1 MIYIAG
7 KIEGLPY
14 EVAETKFK
22 TTEIELRSMGAETIN
37 PMEQGLKHM
46 KYEDQMAQC
55 FKMIRLHAT
64 AIFLHRDWAKS
75 NGARREFELVCEL
88 NKSHHRRILIYFEE
102 SEGYFDVRRDLQDK
116 ILKGT
121 EFNYYQKR

>member
-64 AIFLHRDWAKS
+64 AIFLHRDWANS
-75 NGARREFELVCEL
+75 AGAKREFEYVCQL
-88 NKSHHRRILIYFEE
+88 NTTPNRRILIFFEDNN
-102 SEGYFDVRRDLQDK
+102 GFRDVRTALQDK
-116 ILKGT
+116 VLKGT